1 MRIGKRAQAGT
12 LQSSDLMV
20 LVEPATLLV
29 VEIESTVKAQFEH
42 LIRERI
48 LQVLDANGVTAGRI
62 RVTDRGALDYAI
74 QARVETALQRSAET

>member
-20 LVEPATLLV
+20 LVEPAMLLV

-48 LQVLDANGVTAGRI
+48 LQVLDANGVTAGRV
-62 RVTDRGALDYAI
+62 RVIDRGALDYAI

>member
-48 LQVLDANGVTAGRI
+48 LQVLDANGVTAGRV